1 MGLLSSPD
9 IRGRGAAPR
18 LAKRLSI
25 LHPPG
30 VLASKVNP
38 FGKDVANAELWRAL
52 ARHGGYEQLDVL
64 SFRTADEAVL
74 ADALLGEHRGATR
87 IVSGTVL
94 NTQLPSESGALLRGQ
109 PYLDELAWLRRRQ
122 AGDRAY
128 SLLGL
133 VHTIAPP
140 AIRQMMAM
148 ASVAPVQPWDALIC
162 TSPAVRE
169 ALGRMFDDWGQHL
182 AERTGGSPPPR
193 PALPVVQLGVDGP
206 AFAALAD
213 RPEAR
218 ARRRVELGLAE
229 ADVLVLWVGRL
240 SFFEKAYP
248 QPMFR
253 ALQRAVEAAGTGAKL
268 QFVMAGWFPA
278 ERDRALYEAAAK
290 ALAPDVDIRF
300 LDGNDR
306 TLLEELWAAADIFLS
321 LVDNIQ
327 ETFGITPLEAMA
339 AGLPVVAS
347 DWDGYRYTMRH
358 GEEAFLIPTLGGS
371 SGGLGAAMVQR
382 HALEVDS
389 YQTYVGEVAQF
400 TAVHIG
406 RAAEALIELIRSP
419 DLRRRMGA
427 AGRRRIAEMFDW
439 PVVVG
444 RYNALLE
451 ELAAMRAAAP
461 EPTGRRTGNP
471 VKGDPFADFAG
482 FATEVGRLDL
492 PLRATAGL
500 TAQDV
505 LRTGAVEL
513 DQAFGYWRADLSECA
528 EAFTLV
534 AEGRAASVREVL
546 LAFPQARRRAVE
558 LGLHWLAKH
567 GFLDWLS

>member
-1 MGLLSSPD
+1 M
-9 IRGRGAAPR
+9 
-18 LAKRLSI
+18 AKRLSI

-64 SFRTADEAVL
+64 SARGADEAAL
-74 ADALLGEHRGATR
+74 AQALVGEHPSATR
-87 IVSGTVL
+87 IVSGTIL
-94 NTQLPSESGALLRGQ
+94 NTALPSESGALLRGQ

-162 TSPAVRE
+162 TSPSVRD
-169 ALGRMFDDWGQHL
+169 ALARMFDDWGAHL
-182 AERTGGSPPPR
+182 AERTGGAAPPR
-193 PALPVVQLGVDGP
+193 PALPIVPLGVDGQG
-206 AFAALAD
+206 FAGLAD

-218 ARRRVELGLAE
+218 AHRRAALGLAE

-253 ALQRAVEAAGTGAKL
+253 ALQRAAEATGARV
-268 QFVMAGWFPA
+268 QFAMAGWFPA
-278 ERDRALYEAAAK
+278 DRDRGLYEAAAR
-290 ALAPDVDIRF
+290 AAAPDVDVRF

-306 TLLEELWAAADIFLS
+306 ELLGELWAAADIFLS

-358 GEEAFLIPTLGGS
+358 GEEAFLIPTLGGPA
-371 SGGLGAAMVQR
+371 GGLGATMVLR

-400 TAVHIG
+400 TAVHLG
-406 RAAEALIELIRSP
+406 RAAEALAELIRSP
-419 DLRRRMGA
+419 DLRRRMGQ
-427 AGRRRIAEMFDW
+427 AGRRRIAEVFDW

-444 RYNALLE
+444 AYNALLD
-451 ELAAMRAAAP
+451 ELARVRAAAADTP
-461 EPTGRRTGNP
+461 ARPGGNP
-471 VKGDPFADFAG
+471 LKGDPFADFAG
-482 FATEVGRLDL
+482 FATEASRLDL
-492 PLRATAGL
+492 PLQVTPGISPA
-500 TAQDV
+500 DV
-505 LRTGAVEL
+505 LNTEAVEL
-513 DQAFGYWRADLSECA
+513 DQAFGYWRASLEECA
-528 EAFTLV
+528 RALSLV
-534 AEGRAASVREVL
+534 AEGQAATLKDVL
-546 LAFPQARRRAVE
+546 LAFPQERRRAVE
-558 LGLHWLAKH
+558 LGLHWMAKQ